1 VESGC
6 TLLVVHCRANR
17 ALLIAVEIAEVQ
29 DSDRKSSR
37 KPASKAELRLV
48 LLLLARLYIGKSQ
61 GSRDEHRDY
70 RFILLCFWCSYK
82 QRCHL

>member
-37 KPASKAELRLV
+37 KPASKAELKPCAPTARSSV
-48 LLLLARLYIGKSQ
+48 LRQIAGF
-61 GSRDEHRDY
+61 SR
-70 RFILLCFWCSYK
+70 
-82 QRCHL
+82 